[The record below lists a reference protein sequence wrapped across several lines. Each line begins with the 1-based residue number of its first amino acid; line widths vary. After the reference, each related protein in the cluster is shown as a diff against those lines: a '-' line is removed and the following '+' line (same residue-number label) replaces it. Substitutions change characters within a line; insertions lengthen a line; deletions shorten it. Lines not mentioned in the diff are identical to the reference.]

1 MDVARTLEVGYEIY
15 TTEEGLPVSGAA
27 RVKPLIQGD
36 ELTMLRIG
44 YENGSFSPVH
54 SHQHETLCFVIKGQA
69 EITIG
74 DETFTVS
81 EGDAFKHPR
90 GVAHSIKA
98 LFETAILEVK
108 SKA

>member
-1 MDVARTLEVGYEIY
+1 M
-15 TTEEGLPVSGAA
+15 
-27 RVKPLIQGD
+27 
-36 ELTMLRIG
+36 
-44 YENGSFSPVH
+44 
-54 SHQHETLCFVIKGQA
+54 IKGQA

-90 GVAHSIKA
+90 GVDHSIKA
-98 LFETAILEVK
+98 VFETAILEVK